1 MAALTAGYVALAH
14 AASCP
19 SSSVGFTVTPSA
31 NHATAM
37 PRGFEPDRHKFSH
50 RDAHQ
55 SNECGFMSAKQ
66 WHLMPAKAID
76 AVFEQNHILA
86 DAWFC
91 RKTEKLRLQINKIRV
106 RHHVMAVLALMSP

>member
-1 MAALTAGYVALAH
+1 MDIKNNCSL
-14 AASCP
+14 
-19 SSSVGFTVTPSA
+19 
-31 NHATAM
+31 
-37 PRGFEPDRHKFSH
+37 DRHKVSH

-106 RHHVMAVLALMSP
+106 RHHEMTVFELMSLEFCVKNVINLK